1 MTALLASA
9 WGAPA
14 IATACLAAVAA
25 GAGLGATWDRITAA
39 LTAIRTTP
47 NGSHRR

>member
-14 IATACLAAVAA
+14 IAAVSLAAVIA
-25 GAGLGATWDRITAA
+25 GATLGATWDRALATARHYYA
-39 LTAIRTTP
+39 P
-47 NGSHRR
+47 GSHRR